1 MRAALQEGE
10 RAPADVARAD
20 NAYREEAAVC
30 THTVQQGLSPAAAAV
45 RETSGGTPGA
55 VSTCYRRA
63 EVRAG
68 CYSEILDLDRGGDA
82 GVVFILVRRGCVAG
96 VFTNL
101 SVSGLIHSRYTT
113 DTVFV
118 RRC

>member
-10 RAPADVARAD
+10 RAPADVVRAD

-68 CYSEILDLDRGGDA
+68 CYSEILRLRS
-82 GVVFILVRRGCVAG
+82 RR
-96 VFTNL
+96 
-101 SVSGLIHSRYTT
+101 RR
-113 DTVFV
+113 
-118 RRC
+118 RRCVYFGAARMCCRRIHKPLRQRANSHQIHY